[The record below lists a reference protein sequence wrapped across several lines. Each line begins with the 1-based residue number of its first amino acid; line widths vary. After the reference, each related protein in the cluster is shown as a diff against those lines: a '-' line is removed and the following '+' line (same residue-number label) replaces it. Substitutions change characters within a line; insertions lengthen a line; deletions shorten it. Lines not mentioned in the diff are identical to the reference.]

1 MTWKGCNMTQTI
13 DLNADMGEGFGP
25 WPMGQDA
32 ALLDIVTSANI
43 ACGFHAGDPDV
54 MATTMAQAVAKGV
67 GIGAHPGFADLQGFG
82 RRQMVLSGAELTNLV
97 TYQLAAAQGMA
108 RAAGGRVRHFKLHGA
123 LSNMAMAD
131 RDMALTCYQA
141 ALRLD
146 PEIIIVALPKT
157 AMEDAVAGLGCAW
170 AAEIFADRAYDDNA
184 LLVSRSKP
192 GAVIHDV
199 AEVAARIPAML
210 KAGAIISQSGRHIP
224 CRMDTICLHGDGVTA
239 LPIAQALQT
248 GLTAA
253 GYRLAAFGGM
263 PG

>member
-1 MTWKGCNMTQTI
+1 MIWKGIEMAHVI
-13 DLNADMGEGFGP
+13 DLNADMGESFGP

-54 MATTMAQAVAKGV
+54 MAATMGQAVAKGV

-82 RRQMVLSGAELTNLV
+82 RRRMSLSGAELANLV
-97 TYQLAAAQGMA
+97 TYQFAAAQGMA

-123 LSNMAMAD
+123 LSNMAMED
-131 RDMALTCYQA
+131 RDMALTCYRA

-146 PEIIIVALPKT
+146 PEVIIVALPKT
-157 AMEDAVAGLGCAW
+157 AMEDAVSELACNW
-170 AAEIFADRAYDDNA
+170 AAEIFADRAYGDDA

-199 AEVAARIPAML
+199 EEVATRILAML
-210 KAGAIISQSGRHIP
+210 RAGAIISQSGRHIP
-224 CRMDTICLHGDGVTA
+224 CRMDTICLHGDGATA
-239 LPIAQALQT
+239 LPIAQTLQSDLTRAGFTLQT
-248 GLTAA
+248 FA
-253 GYRLAAFGGM
+253 GARS
-263 PG
+263 